1 MNDDEVKMLYSTN
14 KEIANH
20 YDSNKNVTKTIEYSF
35 LVCQEDPMD
44 TASVTKIVYW
54 DSYFKDYANVIK
66 LLNIIRNSN
75 IQVVTVKQI
84 FYRENKTTLKDFLVK
99 CYIDTLKKKEDIE
112 QLLNINTTKERI
124 SSYLTTFY
132 NLVNN
137 LDIYP
142 LYDEYIKELNLV
154 TDYDRQ
160 IESKNEKPILFN

>member
-54 DSYFKDYANVIK
+54 DSYFKDYTNLIK
-66 LLNIIRNSN
+66 LLNIIRNNN

-84 FYRENKTTLKDFLVK
+84 FYRENKITLKDFLVK
-99 CYIDTLKKKEDIE
+99 CYVDVLKKKEDLE
-112 QLLNINTTKERI
+112 QSLNIDTNKERI
-124 SSYLTTFY
+124 SSHIIAFY
-132 NLVNN
+132 KLVNN

-142 LYDEYIKELNLV
+142 MYDEYIKELNIV
-154 TDYDRQ
+154 TEYETRNK
-160 IESKNEKPILFN
+160 SKN